1 MLDMIGTSK
10 SRRLTILDTG
20 KGEVLRVALVYAAPN
35 RQVGVIR
42 HLGGE
47 DASIGVI
54 ANSWSANRSWKVVKL
69 AYIQQL
75 LYAQPVGRR
84 SGVKANTGFVVGGG
98 GAPPPPPGGAVCG
111 GRSEPV

>member
-1 MLDMIGTSK
+1 MIETSK
-10 SRRLTILDTG
+10 SGRLTILDTG
-20 KGEVLRVALVYAAPN
+20 KGEVLRVTLVDTAPN

-54 ANSWSANRSWKVVKL
+54 ADSWSAKRRWEVIKL

-111 GRSEPV
+111 GRFEPV